1 MYRPSVARR
10 KRKEEEPDWVPPE
23 FDEVAFM
30 RKEMEN
36 AKIAVG
42 VVAWAV
48 VGAIVGTLLYAYVHP
63 AAGFFV
69 GLATFGALYFLFP
82 MLGLPIHGNKPRDWI
97 NRFGTYFFCW
107 LAFFI
112 LLLNPP
118 FGDHTYPNVQFERA
132 ATYTPVV
139 PADPAAH
146 SIYCVTATGSTAR
159 VGTSSNTTLYVLFRA
174 TDNVGV
180 RTLTA
185 RASSS
190 AWPTQNLTPVDMNG
204 AKTVCSNEDAN
215 LTYGPG
221 SYAVKMPSPGVPVT
235 VTVTAKDGVGL
246 ETTASFV
253 VTYA

>member
-82 MLGLPIHGNKPRDWI
+82 MLGLPIHGYKPRDWI

-174 TDNVGV
+174 TDNVRV
-180 RTLTA
+180 
-185 RASSS
+185 
-190 AWPTQNLTPVDMNG
+190 QNLTVRATAGSTSQDLTPAYVG
-204 AKTVCSNEDAN
+204 GTPTACSNDAN
-215 LTYGPG
+215 STVYAPG
-221 SYAVKMPSPGVPVT
+221 TYAVKMSSTGIQVT
-235 VTVTAKDGVGL
+235 FGVTATDAAGL
-246 ETTASFV
+246 SAAESFV
-253 VTYA
+253 LAP